1 MFKRLLPVDF
11 LGIIVD
17 LPDVCVELIVELLGG
32 GEGVVGI
39 LQLIVGNQIP
49 FVRTVSGSDRKMED
63 ASGPILSGDRNRH
76 KVYLTFLLPRLSSR
90 K

>member
-1 MFKRLLPVDF
+1 MNVLGVGLKMFKRLLPVDF

-49 FVRTVSGSDRKMED
+49 FVRTVPWFRQED
-63 ASGPILSGDRNRH
+63 GGRFWTNPLR
-76 KVYLTFLLPRLSSR
+76 
-90 K
+90 